1 MTRAKDMADGEYN
14 VFAADEISGDK
25 VSGGT
30 IGAGT
35 LGSSVV
41 FPAGHV
47 IQTKS
52 SIYSSSQI
60 ACGTTATSITQGE
73 LSNFTPILGTSG
85 KLLVWWWISGIY
97 TTTSSIGVHIGLK
110 YSTDDFSSET
120 TLGANWPMSA
130 YTGYGQG
137 TRKGSGHSASTGLIS
152 TPTAS
157 EFDVRFHVQAAP
169 SGSLNINQDGTMDTM
184 GIIIQEI
191 SP

>member
-1 MTRAKDMADGEYN
+1 MS
-14 VFAADEISGDK
+14 VFKMGNKSLVTQSGDDEP
-25 VSGGT
+25 VVASNVDF
-30 IGAGT
+30 
-35 LGSSVV
+35 SSAT

-52 SIYSSSQI
+52 SIYSSGQI
-60 ACGTTATSITQGE
+60 VCGTTATSITQGE

-97 TTTSSIGVHIGLK
+97 TNTNSIGVHIGLK
-110 YSTDDFSSET
+110 YSTDSFSSET
-120 TLGANWPMSA
+120 TLGANWPMVA
-130 YTGYGQG
+130 YGGYGQG
-137 TRKGSGHSASTGLIS
+137 ARKGSGNSASTGLIS

-169 SGSLNINQDGTMDTM
+169 SGSVNINQDGIHDTM